1 VAKDKTPVTTGL
13 RELTQK
19 KAVFTPRLY
28 AYEERGGTAVAAR
41 ELGVDEHEVV
51 KTLVMEAEG
60 QGPLMVLMHGD
71 RQVSTR
77 ALARQIGARG
87 VSPLSPEAVTK
98 LTGYQVGGV
107 SPFGVRR
114 ALPVYV
120 EEGILALP
128 RLFINAGKRG
138 FLVEMAPAELTRLLA
153 PKPVSVAVEG

>member
-1 VAKDKTPVTTGL
+1 
-13 RELTQK
+13 
-19 KAVFTPRLY
+19 LY
-28 AYEERGGTAVAAR
+28 AYEERGGTAVASR
-41 ELGVDEHEVV
+41 ELSVDEHEVV

-60 QGPLMVLMHGD
+60 LGPLMVLMHGD

-87 VSPLSPEAVTK
+87 VSPLSPEAVTR

-114 ALPVYV
+114 PLPVYV
-120 EEGILALP
+120 EEGVLALT

-138 FLVEMAPAELTRLLA
+138 FLVEMTPAELTRLLN
-153 PKPVSVAVEG
+153 PKPVSVAVED